1 MNHVLIVDDEAE
13 IRQSL
18 ESILQEEGYLVTS
31 VGTAAEAM
39 TLLRDA
45 AFDVVLLD
53 IWLPDR
59 DGLEALGEIRGMDSA
74 SVPEV
79 VIISGHGTIEA
90 AVKATKLGAYD
101 FLEKPLSLARTL
113 IVLKN
118 AMRTRQMRE
127 DNAEFSR
134 QLAARGTVTGN
145 SVPMKALRQQIKLM
159 APTNGRVLI
168 YGESGTGK
176 ELIGRAMH
184 AESLRKERVFV
195 ELNCAAIPEDY
206 IETELF
212 GYRNG
217 AAPHGGSGAPHEKRG
232 TFERADGGTLFLDE
246 VGDMSL
252 KTQAKVLRA
261 LDEQR
266 FLPVGAHHAVH
277 VDVRVIAATNKDLEE
292 EIARGNFRED
302 LFYRLNVI
310 PFFVPPLRDRKEDLP
325 LLVKE
330 FLVEFGTQ
338 YGRPRVEM
346 SDDALAAL
354 KQYHWPG
361 NVRELRNLVER
372 VLILNPKVQRIERKH
387 LPMLV
392 YREGKKDGAGS
403 ASGSAGRGEE
413 FATLLEAR
421 EAYERDYILKKIDE
435 THGNMSR
442 AAEALGLERSHLYR
456 KLKTLGVSVKES

>member
-1 MNHVLIVDDEAE
+1 M
-13 IRQSL
+13 
-18 ESILQEEGYLVTS
+18 ES
-31 VGTAAEAM
+31 AN
-39 TLLRDA
+39 
-45 AFDVVLLD
+45 
-53 IWLPDR
+53 
-59 DGLEALGEIRGMDSA
+59 
-74 SVPEV
+74 VPEV
-79 VIISGHGTIEA
+79 IIISGHGTIEA
-90 AVKATKLGAYD
+90 AVRATKLGAYD
-101 FLEKPLSLARTL
+101 FLEKPLSLERTL

-118 AMRTRQMRE
+118 AMKARQMRE
-127 DNAEFSR
+127 DNQEFSR
-134 QLAARGTVTGN
+134 QLTKGTVTGN

-168 YGESGTGK
+168 YGESGAGK
-176 ELIGRAMH
+176 ELVGRAMH
-184 AESLRKERVFV
+184 AESLRKDRPFV

-206 IETELF
+206 IESELF
-212 GYRNG
+212 GYRHS
-217 AAPHGGSGAPHEKRG
+217 AVPGGPTEKRG

-266 FLPVGAHHAVH
+266 FLPVGASHPVH

-310 PFFVPPLRDRKEDLP
+310 PFFVPPLRDRKEDIP

-330 FLVEFGTQ
+330 FLQQFGAE
-338 YGRPRVEM
+338 YGRPHVEM
-346 SDDALAAL
+346 TDDALAAL

-372 VLILNPKVQRIERKH
+372 VLILNPKTLRIERKH

-392 YREGKKDGAGS
+392 YRDSSRDAGKAN
-403 ASGSAGRGEE
+403 GRNEE
-413 FATLLEAR
+413 FTSLQQAR
-421 EAYERDYILKKIDE
+421 EAYERDYILKKLDE
-435 THGNMSR
+435 FHGNISR
-442 AAEALGLERSHLYR
+442 AAEGLGLERSHLYR
-456 KLKTLGVSVKES
+456 KMKTLGVSVKE